1 MQRNR
6 ITGDI
11 LRLLRKEKGLTKE
24 KFAIKAKIDPKY
36 LGVVENGYSSL
47 TLTKFW
53 GICDA
58 LDIKGSEFMK
68 KVEDYQDKV
77 Y

>member
-6 ITGDI
+6 IAGDV
-11 LRLLRKEKGLTKE
+11 LRLLRKERGLTQE
-24 KFAIKAKIDPKY
+24 KFAAKAKMDPKY

-53 GICDA
+53 KICDA
-58 LDIKGSEFMK
+58 LDIKGSEFLK
-68 KVEDYQDKV
+68 KVEDYQDKF
-77 Y
+77 